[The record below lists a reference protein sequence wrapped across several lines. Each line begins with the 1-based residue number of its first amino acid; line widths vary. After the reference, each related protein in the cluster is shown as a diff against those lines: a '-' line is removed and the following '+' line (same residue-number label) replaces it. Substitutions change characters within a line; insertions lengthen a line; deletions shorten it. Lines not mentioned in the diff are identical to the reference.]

1 MMSSDK
7 PTDEGGNTTCMCGFK
22 PSLSSF
28 TLSVESSMELKA
40 TCVLLLLIL
49 CVTIFTSTADGIP
62 RCCVTVS
69 KKIRRS
75 DLQKVSKYDL
85 QKKNGRC
92 DIDAVILYIKQKKIC
107 ADPKILGRLKKIKK
121 KNNPKKA

>member
-1 MMSSDK
+1 
-7 PTDEGGNTTCMCGFK
+7 
-22 PSLSSF
+22 
-28 TLSVESSMELKA
+28 MELKA

-62 RCCVTVS
+62 RCCVKVS
-69 KKIRRS
+69 KKIQSS
-75 DLQKVSKYDL
+75 DLKKVSRYDI
-85 QKKNGRC
+85 QKRNGRC

-107 ADPKILGRLKKIKK
+107 ADPKILRRLKKFRK